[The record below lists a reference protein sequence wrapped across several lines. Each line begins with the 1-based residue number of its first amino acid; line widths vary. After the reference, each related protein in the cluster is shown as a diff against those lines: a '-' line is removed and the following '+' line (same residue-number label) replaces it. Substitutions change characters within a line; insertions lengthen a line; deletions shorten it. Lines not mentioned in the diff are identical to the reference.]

1 MHRGLPLLLL
11 SLLGC
16 KAGYIV
22 RSGLFEASLLAS
34 RQPIDAVREAG
45 QLSAAEEQALTVVA
59 AAKRYGAR
67 IGLSATDN
75 YGTLAVGWDRTIWNL
90 SACDPLAFEA
100 HTWWFPIVGRV
111 PYLGYFRQADAERK
125 KAQLAS
131 DGADV
136 YLRTAGAFSTLG
148 WFRDPLT
155 PEMLTWEELDLAE
168 TVLHELAHATVW
180 IRGSVS
186 FNESLASFVGEEAA
200 LAYLIDRYGLGSP
213 AHQAALAA
221 REDARRWVALQ
232 QGLYEELDALYALG
246 LPPDEALA
254 RKGALF
260 ASVPDRIVA
269 AGLSEPER
277 YLRSV
282 ARNPWN
288 NARLIQFR
296 TYNDD
301 RPSFEALLQAEGG
314 DLVRFLSAVKR
325 ITRGAPDPFAAL
337 RAAVSGAPVHPNH

>member
-1 MHRGLPLLLL
+1 L
-11 SLLGC
+11 
-16 KAGYIV
+16 
-22 RSGLFEASLLAS
+22 GLFLTNGFQFLCQCHALEGAPRVTTLVIASKRGKHHSRASSGQLLRDKI
-34 RQPIDAVREAG
+34 RQPH
-45 QLSAAEEQALTVVA
+45 LVA
-59 AAKRYGAR
+59 
-67 IGLSATDN
+67 
-75 YGTLAVGWDRTIWNL
+75 
-90 SACDPLAFEA
+90 
-100 HTWWFPIVGRV
+100 
-111 PYLGYFRQADAERK
+111 
-125 KAQLAS
+125 
-131 DGADV
+131 
-136 YLRTAGAFSTLG
+136 
-148 WFRDPLT
+148 
-155 PEMLTWEELDLAE
+155 
-168 TVLHELAHATVW
+168 
-180 IRGSVS
+180 
-186 FNESLASFVGEEAA
+186 NEGEEAA